1 MAQLKVLN
9 QIRISDIGPI
19 NEKGWPIHLQQGSL
33 DGACGIYSLIMAL
46 IICGAVKDKDHGALL
61 SADPVRKN
69 SDTGKAIS
77 LIQDL
82 VSNKESLLFRNGV
95 QLTELKKI
103 VTDVYKKSIEPKYEK
118 LTVNHGSS
126 AAFKKVGK
134 YSTELVHKL
143 IITEVKSNNPVIVHL
158 SSPDGSNG
166 HAVVVVGTEYSSD
179 ETKPSRLFLLDPGV
193 PAPTVSAWNSVIDLF
208 TKPRKQTH
216 TCWDEVNGERE
227 IIFFS
232 ALAIS
237 QKRNND

>member
-1 MAQLKVLN
+1 MSQLKVLN

-46 IICGAVKDKDHGALL
+46 MICDAVKDKDHGALL
-61 SADPVRKN
+61 KADQVRKN

-77 LIQDL
+77 LMQEMI
-82 VSNKESLLFRNGV
+82 SNKESLLFRSGV
-95 QLTELKKI
+95 QLNELENI
-103 VTDVYKKSIEPKYEK
+103 VKDIYKNSIVPEYRES
-118 LTVNHGSS
+118 TVNHGRS

-134 YSTELVHKL
+134 YSTELVHEL
-143 IITEVKSNNPVIVHL
+143 IIKEVKSNNPVIVHL
-158 SSPDGSNG
+158 ASPDGSNG

-179 ETKPSRLFLLDPGV
+179 ETKPSRLFLLDPGI

-216 TCWDEVNGERE
+216 TYWDEVNGERE

-232 ALAIS
+232 ALALI
-237 QKRNND
+237 QKKKNV